1 MPHCTADLEM
11 EKSRSPSFAHV
22 TSFGAWVGGLGE
34 KWVGRVGGCA
44 GDACKAKGAWLGQAA
59 PWPATPAL
67 QQGCGLCT
75 HLIAPDVRPYKVRFM
90 AEQLLDFCLILAQPE
105 KVVGLRV
112 VVDKSTQSMRG

>member
-1 MPHCTADLEM
+1 M
-11 EKSRSPSFAHV
+11 
-22 TSFGAWVGGLGE
+22 
-34 KWVGRVGGCA
+34 
-44 GDACKAKGAWLGQAA
+44 
-59 PWPATPAL
+59 
-67 QQGCGLCT
+67 CT